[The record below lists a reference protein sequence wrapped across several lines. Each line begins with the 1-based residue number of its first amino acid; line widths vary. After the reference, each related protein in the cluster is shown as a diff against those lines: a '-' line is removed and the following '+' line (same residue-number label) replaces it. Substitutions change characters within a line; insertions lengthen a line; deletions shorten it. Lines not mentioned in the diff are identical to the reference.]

1 MRVYLPLCWL
11 AMKFQFQYQ
20 GMFIEVVGDGNGDV
34 SMVAF
39 PREEKGVV
47 VFEFQLTPCSTDF
60 MFLGKIS

>member
-1 MRVYLPLCWL
+1 
-11 AMKFQFQYQ
+11 MKFQFQYQ